1 MSDLTREKAEKI
13 VHEIAKK
20 IGDVCQ
26 GYSAGA
32 VFAAQMALME
42 FSLTQGD
49 DKERNIM
56 IQEIE
61 QFGFHLR
68 HRDWSDIDE

>member
-1 MSDLTREKAEKI
+1 MDDLKRENAEKI
-13 VHEIAKK
+13 VHEIAQK
-20 IGDVCQ
+20 IGNVCT

-42 FSLTQGD
+42 FSLTQGND
-49 DKERNIM
+49 EERKIM

-68 HRDWSDIDE
+68 HRDWTDIDE